1 MQWKITPDWKKSIVE
16 TFYWT
21 KDGFKGAIE
30 QEVGWRWGEFY
41 VTPPEG
47 VTIEQ
52 FLENYS
58 GELDV
63 FGEFEEVNHFETSD
77 GCWEEWSFYNFDD
90 EEEQERLYELVNE
103 EGSCELEETEGW
115 TILDSETVIRG
126 DITIVEVED

>member
-52 FLENYS
+52 FLEDYS

-115 TILDSETVIRG
+115 TILDSETIIRG

>member
-21 KDGFKGAIE
+21 KDGVKGTIE

-52 FLENYS
+52 FLEDYS

-63 FGEFEEVNHFETSD
+63 FGDFDEVEHFETND
-77 GCWEEWSFYNFDD
+77 GCWEEWSFYGFED
-90 EEEQERLYELVNE
+90 EAEQERLEELVNS
-103 EGSCELEETEGW
+103 EGSYELEEVEGW
-115 TILDSETVIRG
+115 SISDSETIIRG